1 MSQQEQ
7 SSQTS
12 QSSSFQRVF
21 HEASQVLLET
31 STVRVPPPPR
41 RQQRRRRRIE
51 DEDDTSAA
59 GGTRQRVDVAPAASR
74 TPAPTD
80 TVDADGPAAGVATAD
95 GPDAGVAAADEPD
108 AGVAA
113 ADEPDA
119 GVGAADGADA
129 SVGAAGAAGGGMGPS
144 QSPDGSLID
153 ALEEM
158 GDEEDEQDAAD
169 HQKLS
174 QYVLDDFTT
183 IPALLRNTGNGRKFR
198 FPLEPTPDEH
208 ALVKKDPHPSLAS
221 HSTHHAYHWQLTPP
235 PEKVLTMD
243 GVHKCL
249 ATIKKG
255 SASLY
260 VQPHEGYTWAFM
272 GRCVGAS
279 IPEHIDKALYFFYRL
294 MSDIESTTM
303 TRYVVPTRNLELKY
317 DREVCHVP
325 FSFLP
330 LCVCSATHYHA
341 SCASPEST

>member
-1 MSQQEQ
+1 
-7 SSQTS
+7 
-12 QSSSFQRVF
+12 
-21 HEASQVLLET
+21 
-31 STVRVPPPPR
+31 VRVPPPPR

-80 TVDADGPAAGVATAD
+80 AVDADGPAAGVATADGPAAGFAAAD

-119 GVGAADGADA
+119 GVGAADGADASVGAADGADA

-208 ALVKKDPHPSLAS
+208 ALVKKRPTSLSCKPLYSPCVSLAA
-221 HSTHHAYHWQLTPP
+221 HA
-235 PEKVLTMD
+235 
-243 GVHKCL
+243 
-249 ATIKKG
+249 
-255 SASLY
+255 
-260 VQPHEGYTWAFM
+260 
-272 GRCVGAS
+272 
-279 IPEHIDKALYFFYRL
+279 
-294 MSDIESTTM
+294 
-303 TRYVVPTRNLELKY
+303 PTRKSA
-317 DREVCHVP
+317 HHGWGAQVP
-325 FSFLP
+325 CYHQKGICQP
-330 LCVCSATHYHA
+330 LCAAPRGLHMGFHGALCGREHSRAHRQGTLLLLSADV
-341 SCASPEST
+341 